1 LGLTPGMTGVWQVLG
16 SSRIPLHDMVKLDYL
31 YAANWS
37 MWLDAKILLR
47 TVPFMLGR
55 RGL

>member
-1 LGLTPGMTGVWQVLG
+1 
-16 SSRIPLHDMVKLDYL
+16 MVKLDYL